1 MAAPEGGPSQVE
13 QMERVVAQLAEKSA
27 PCWVSGGVT
36 IGSEGVDTAEGGK
49 RRKTEEQGSAKRGGA
64 LAWAAEL
71 TRPGGGSAAAT
82 GGAGDAG
89 SVRNQESGWRCR
101 EGGLQTVAEAYGRH
115 NSASQ
120 QQAEFEKRLEQMDED
135 YSLPRNHTP
144 QGYIDMS
151 RCEMA
156 SMEKPIPASNL
167 GHQMLLR
174 MGWRGQGSGI
184 GRHGSGIYDPIP
196 LTTKDI
202 QDLSSRIGLGKAE
215 EEGDMHVL
223 ATENRNALESEIQAN
238 ESSVRRERR
247 EEMVQKKEEI
257 TLEVKEIVSI
267 FRCEICDK
275 QYSTDAQFQ
284 EHLNSYDHHHK
295 KRFDDYR
302 KEEQARRSGGT
313 SVEERQRKEQRR
325 MEKEMAARAEA
336 IRAAAAA
343 RESAP
348 PAASPAPLTAA
359 AGTLGAAA
367 APVKMSFGGGNKL
380 RAGNKGATRGGAR
393 LGVNA
398 AAARAPASSIF
409 GADEDDEP

>member
-1 MAAPEGGPSQVE
+1 
-13 QMERVVAQLAEKSA
+13 
-27 PCWVSGGVT
+27 
-36 IGSEGVDTAEGGK
+36 
-49 RRKTEEQGSAKRGGA
+49 
-64 LAWAAEL
+64 
-71 TRPGGGSAAAT
+71 
-82 GGAGDAG
+82 
-89 SVRNQESGWRCR
+89 
-101 EGGLQTVAEAYGRH
+101 
-115 NSASQ
+115 
-120 QQAEFEKRLEQMDED
+120 
-135 YSLPRNHTP
+135 
-144 QGYIDMS
+144 
-151 RCEMA
+151 
-156 SMEKPIPASNL
+156 
-167 GHQMLLR
+167 
-174 MGWRGQGSGI
+174 
-184 GRHGSGIYDPIP
+184 
-196 LTTKDI
+196 
-202 QDLSSRIGLGKAE
+202 
-215 EEGDMHVL
+215 
-223 ATENRNALESEIQAN
+223 
-238 ESSVRRERR
+238 
-247 EEMVQKKEEI
+247 MVQKKEEI

-284 EHLNSYDHHHK
+284 EHLNSYDHHHT

-313 SVEERQRKEQRR
+313 SAEERQRKEQRR

-359 AGTLGAAA
+359 AGTLGAAS

-393 LGVNA
+393 LNA